1 MAYVK
6 RDPSWETKRKDAR
19 RHELILQVL
28 VNGGVI
34 TKEQIEQTTQ
44 YEAMYRL
51 SAVMWW
57 LKRHGAVIRVYKDG
71 RKVTGYELMNVA
83 DMTKMLDARG
93 LAAIPV
99 VGATKPKA
107 VAKPKATA
115 KTKPVVSM
123 NELKAE
129 TTEIVAP
136 VVQPEVLEVTEI
148 TE

>member
-28 VNGGVI
+28 VNGGVV
-34 TKEQIEQTTQ
+34 TKEEIEQTTQ

-57 LKRHGAVIRVYKDG
+57 LKRHGAVIRVHKDG

-93 LAAIPV
+93 LAAIPIK
-99 VGATKPKA
+99 GKAKTKTKA
-107 VAKPKATA
+107 VAKS
-115 KTKPVVSM
+115 KPVVSM

-129 TTEIVAP
+129 ATEITAP
-136 VVQPEVLEVTEI
+136 VVQPEVSEVTEI

>member
-28 VNGGVI
+28 VNGGPI
-34 TKEQIEQTTQ
+34 TKEEIEQTTQ

-57 LKRHGAVIRVYKDG
+57 LKRHGAVIRVHKDG
-71 RKVTGYELMNVA
+71 RKVVAYELMNIA

-93 LAAIPV
+93 LTAIPV
-99 VGATKPKA
+99 VS
-107 VAKPKATA
+107 
-115 KTKPVVSM
+115 KTKTKTKAAAKVKPVASM
-123 NELKAE
+123 DELKAE
-129 TTEIVAP
+129 ATEVVAP
-136 VVQPEVLEVTEI
+136 VIENEVTEI

>member
-28 VNGGVI
+28 VNGGII
-34 TKEQIEQTTQ
+34 TKEEIEQTTQ

-57 LKRHGAVIRVYKDG
+57 LKRHGAVIRVHKDG
-71 RKVTGYELMNVA
+71 RKVVGYELMNVA
-83 DMTKMLDARG
+83 DMTKALAARG

-99 VGATKPKA
+99 VSKTKTKTKA
-107 VAKPKATA
+107 AAKV
-115 KTKPVVSM
+115 KPVVSM

-129 TTEIVAP
+129 ATEIVSP
-136 VVQPEVLEVTEI
+136 VIENEVTEI

>member
-28 VNGGVI
+28 VNGGIV
-34 TKEQIEQTTQ
+34 TKEEIEQTTQ

-57 LKRHGAVIRVYKDG
+57 LKRHGAVIRVHKDG
-71 RKVTGYELMNVA
+71 RKVVGYELMNVA
-83 DMTKMLDARG
+83 DMTKALAARG
-93 LAAIPV
+93 LAAIPIK
-99 VGATKPKA
+99 GKTKTKA
-107 VAKPKATA
+107 VAKS
-115 KTKPVVSM
+115 KPVVSM
-123 NELKAE
+123 KELKAE
-129 TTEIVAP
+129 ATEITAP
-136 VVQPEVLEVTEI
+136 VVQPEVSEVTEI

>member
-28 VNGGVI
+28 VNGGII
-34 TKEQIEQTTQ
+34 TKEEIEQTTQ

-57 LKRHGAVIRVYKDG
+57 LKRHGAVIRVHKDG
-71 RKVTGYELMNVA
+71 RKVVGYELMNVA
-83 DMTKMLDARG
+83 DMTKALAARG

-99 VGATKPKA
+99 VSKTKTKTKA
-107 VAKPKATA
+107 AAKV
-115 KTKPVVSM
+115 KPVVSM
-123 NELKAE
+123 DELKAE
-129 TTEIVAP
+129 ATEIVAP
-136 VVQPEVLEVTEI
+136 APVIENEVTEI

>member
-28 VNGGVI
+28 VNGGII
-34 TKEQIEQTTQ
+34 TKEEIEQTTQ

-57 LKRHGAVIRVYKDG
+57 LKRHGAVIRVHKDG
-71 RKVTGYELMNVA
+71 RKVVGYELMNVA
-83 DMTKMLDARG
+83 DMTKALAARG

-99 VGATKPKA
+99 VSKTKTKTKA
-107 VAKPKATA
+107 AAKV
-115 KTKPVVSM
+115 KPVVSM
-123 NELKAE
+123 DELKAE
-129 TTEIVAP
+129 ATEVVTPAP
-136 VVQPEVLEVTEI
+136 VVENEVTEI

>member
-28 VNGGVI
+28 VNGGVV
-34 TKEQIEQTTQ
+34 TKDEIEQTTQ

-57 LKRHGAVIRVYKDG
+57 LKRHGAVIRVHKDG
-71 RKVTGYELMNVA
+71 RKVVGYELMNVA

-93 LAAIPV
+93 LAAIPIK
-99 VGATKPKA
+99 GKTKTKTKA
-107 VAKPKATA
+107 VAKS
-115 KTKPVVSM
+115 KPVVSM
-123 NELKAE
+123 DELKAE
-129 TTEIVAP
+129 ATEITAP
-136 VVQPEVLEVTEI
+136 VVQPEVSEVTEI

>member
-1 MAYVK
+1 MTYVR

-28 VNGGVI
+28 VNGGPI

-57 LKRHGAVIRVYKDG
+57 LKRHGAVIRVHKEG
-71 RKVTGYELMNVA
+71 RKVVAYELMNVA
-83 DMTKMLDARG
+83 EMTKMLDARG
-93 LAAIPV
+93 LVAIPIK
-99 VGATKPKA
+99 GKAKTKA
-107 VAKPKATA
+107 VAKS
-115 KTKPVVSM
+115 KPVVSM
-123 NELKAE
+123 DELKAE
-129 TTEIVAP
+129 ATEITAP
-136 VVQPEVLEVTEI
+136 VVQPKVSEVTEI

>member
-28 VNGGVI
+28 VNGGII
-34 TKEQIEQTTQ
+34 TKEEIEQTTQ

-57 LKRHGAVIRVYKDG
+57 LKRHGAVIRVHKDG
-71 RKVTGYELMNVA
+71 RKVVGYELMNVA
-83 DMTKMLDARG
+83 DMTKALAARG
-93 LAAIPV
+93 LTAIPV
-99 VGATKPKA
+99 VSKTKTKTKA
-107 VAKPKATA
+107 AAKV
-115 KTKPVVSM
+115 KPVVSM
-123 NELKAE
+123 DELKAE
-129 TTEIVAP
+129 ATEIVAP
-136 VVQPEVLEVTEI
+136 APVIENEVTEI